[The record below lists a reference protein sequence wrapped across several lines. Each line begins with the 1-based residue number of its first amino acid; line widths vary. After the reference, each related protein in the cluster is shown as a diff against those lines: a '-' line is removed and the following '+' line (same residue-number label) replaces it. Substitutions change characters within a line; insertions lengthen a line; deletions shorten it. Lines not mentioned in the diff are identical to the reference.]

1 MQRIKKTLL
10 KNFVNLTAKKLSL
23 KLKWVGKGLNE
34 KAIDLDTKKII
45 IDLDKKFLRPTEVDY
60 LKGDFSKAR
69 KKLKWKPVIT
79 TNELIEDMIEE
90 EILK

>member
-1 MQRIKKTLL
+1 MGWKRSKRKSNRY
-10 KNFVNLTAKKLSL
+10 KH
-23 KLKWVGKGLNE
+23 
-34 KAIDLDTKKII
+34 KKII

-69 KKLKWKPVIT
+69 KKLKWKPLIT

-90 EILK
+90 EISKIILW